1 MLETFRFSNGRA
13 FLIDLNPG
21 NSDTACS
28 GLNRSIIDLRE
39 EDRKKHLSGNIGG
52 GVKEVE

>member
-52 GVKEVE
+52 VVKEVE